1 MESPRPFEWYV
12 ACLPSTRMEFSMK
25 DRRPTF
31 YESTSGTSRS
41 SDLERWAGLAA
52 ATGLVAYGLSR
63 RTVRS
68 RWLAAAAAP
77 FAYRVVAGH
86 WPRFVNGRPDERAT
100 TTALAGNRG
109 VDVREAIRLEKP
121 VTEVYRFWRRLENLP
136 QFMSH
141 LERVTELDDRRSHWT
156 ARGPAGMRV
165 EWDAEIIN
173 EVPDKVIGWRSLA
186 DSDVVN
192 AGSVNF
198 DTVRAGRS
206 TQVTVRLQYAPP
218 AGRAGAFVATIFAQ
232 EPSQTI
238 REDLRRLKQILEAGE
253 IPRTAADQLEGHQS

>member
-1 MESPRPFEWYV
+1 MKERR
-12 ACLPSTRMEFSMK
+12 STL
-25 DRRPTF
+25 

-41 SDLERWAGLAA
+41 GDLERWVSLGA

-63 RTVRS
+63 RTVRG

-86 WPRFVNGRPDERAT
+86 WPRFVNGRPDERPT

-173 EVPDKVIGWRSLA
+173 EVPDKLIGWRSLP
-186 DSDVVN
+186 DSDV

-218 AGRAGAFVATIFAQ
+218 GGHAGAFVATIFGL

-253 IPRTAADQLEGHQS
+253 IPRTAADQPKGRQS

>member
-1 MESPRPFEWYV
+1 
-12 ACLPSTRMEFSMK
+12 MK
-25 DRRPTF
+25 DRRSTF
-31 YESTSGTSRS
+31 YESTSGTSRPG
-41 SDLERWAGLAA
+41 DLERWASLAA
-52 ATGLVAYGLSR
+52 ATGLMAYGLSR
-63 RTVRS
+63 PTARG
-68 RWLAAAAAP
+68 RWMAAAAAP

-86 WPRFVNGRPDERAT
+86 WPRFVNGRRDERRT
-100 TTALAGNRG
+100 KTGLARNRG
-109 VDVREAIRLEKP
+109 VDVLEAVRLEKP

-136 QFMSH
+136 QFMTH
-141 LERVTELDDRRSHWT
+141 LEHVTELDDRRSHWA

-165 EWDAEIIN
+165 EWDAEIVN
-173 EVPDKVIGWRSLA
+173 EVPDKVIRWRSLP

-206 TQVTVRLQYAPP
+206 SQVTVRLQYAPP
-218 AGRAGAFVATIFAQ
+218 AGRAGALVATIFGH

-253 IPRTAADQLEGHQS
+253 IPRTAADQPKGRQS